1 MDHEHKCFVL
11 TTNRPNCN
19 FELSSN
25 VTYPGFRVP
34 RLPTVLN
41 ISYLRP
47 NSMHRE
53 STWFEVCSLAGNCS

>member
-11 TTNRPNCN
+11 TANRPNCN

-25 VTYPGFRVP
+25 VTYPEFRVS

-41 ISYLRP
+41 ISIYVPIPCIEIVRG
-47 NSMHRE
+47 
-53 STWFEVCSLAGNCS
+53 FKVVD